1 MDVDLSMGT
10 PGPGAPLFVLDG
22 ENLVRVCAQVNE

>member
-10 PGPGAPLFVLDG
+10 PMPQKQKRGAQRAPRWGTLAL
-22 ENLVRVCAQVNE
+22 